1 MMVETSTEADT
12 RIAAAEAEALLQD
25 LVRIPSLSGAE
36 SEASDFLKDW
46 MAGHGFQAQVDES
59 GSAVGQ
65 RGTGQIEIVLLGH
78 IDTFPGEVPVRIEGR
93 RLFGR
98 GSVDAKGAL
107 AAFALAAASI
117 TPLPGVKLVVIGAT
131 EEEAASSRG
140 ARHARDRYH
149 PYACVIGEPSGW
161 DRLTLGY
168 KGRLNVAWSWSGAL
182 AHSAGPTR
190 SPAEVAVDTWRSI
203 EDCGRCDGSV
213 RAGGQPTT
221 PARPQPAGTGG
232 IAAST
237 DSARGDGLLGAR
249 RGIPSI
255 EQQPAHASHAIRH
268 PRQRRPAAS
277 RPQDGDIRHE
287 CRRSDLEVPDR
298 GLRAG
303 GFTPGS
309 HPRRTR
315 EPG

>member
-46 MAGHGFQAQVDES
+46 RAGHGFQAQVDES

-149 PYACVIGEPSGW
+149 PSACVIGEPSGW

-203 EDCGRCDGSV
+203 EDCASAFNRDREDVFQQLSATLLAVRSSVDGVMGRS
-213 RAGGQPTT
+213 
-221 PARPQPAGTGG
+221 
-232 IAAST
+232 
-237 DSARGDGLLGAR
+237 
-249 RGIPSI
+249 
-255 EQQPAHASHAIRH
+255 E
-268 PRQRRPAAS
+268 
-277 RPQDGDIRHE
+277 
-287 CRRSDLEVPDR
+287 LEVTLPVPP
-298 GLRAG
+298 GL
-303 GFTPGS
+303 TPPS
-309 HPRRTR
+309 T
-315 EPG
+315 ELWTE